1 MSINPPPIT
10 PSPQILEEIALQK
23 ATVARLKK
31 EILGV
36 DRNARKRYIRDFH
49 EEFSHLE
56 GLSTFDDLVIACY
69 QADVVYVGDYHALPA
84 SQEFAARLLSE
95 IAERSHEVVLCLE
108 MVYTRNQKILDRYMA
123 DEIGEAEFLKGIRY
137 DLDWGY
143 DWASFRRL
151 FEVARRHGLPVFGID
166 CEPRSGLRY
175 IRRRDAHAAARIADI
190 ARSRPRAKVVV
201 VAGESHLARNHMPRK
216 VTAGLKA
223 RGLERRGIIVLQN
236 LEEIYW
242 QLAERG
248 EEQTDVVTLGP
259 GRFCHFNTSPIAK
272 YEAYRQTLEV
282 WKGDAEDSEDV
293 DLSSTVYSMIDTILK
308 FLRIDKYSHYVTG
321 NARRREFL
329 VDVYPD
335 IYSGLD
341 DNEKTHLLRGHG
353 LSQEDAE
360 EIAGH
365 IAERGSCYI
374 PRINAILI
382 GHMNVVHAGE
392 EAAHFLN
399 CALKVEIYDE
409 APRQMPQHDLF
420 YNGVLEE
427 ALGFFGSKLLDPS
440 RNHFFE
446 TEFYQYYRKDRE
458 TIERETR
465 YGYEEFNAIIHFI
478 LLHKKF
484 EQSYAQ
490 YEEVPSEI
498 LQGIRAE
505 PRLANVLIHEL
516 GYFLGQQIHDAYR
529 AGFLDRRAIGRLF
542 HRSFR
547 DSGSALKT
555 YLDLTERLR
564 PAIRDGSTP
573 LPPATTSGPPTA

>member
-1 MSINPPPIT
+1 MSINPPPSAPT
-10 PSPQILEEIALQK
+10 PQIREEIALQK

-49 EEFSHLE
+49 DEFSRLE
-56 GLSTFDDLVIACY
+56 GLSSLDDLIVACY
-69 QADVVYVGDYHALPA
+69 QADLVFIGDYHALPA
-84 SQEFAARLLSE
+84 SQEFAAQILGE
-95 IAERSHEVVLCLE
+95 IAQRSRETVLCLE

-123 DEIGEAEFLKGIRY
+123 GAIGDAEFLKGIRY

-143 DWASFRRL
+143 DWGSFRRL
-151 FEVARRHGLPVFGID
+151 FDVARQRGLPVYGID

-175 IRRRDAHAAARIADI
+175 IRKRDAHAAARIAEI
-190 ARSRPRAKVVV
+190 AEARPRARIVVLT
-201 VAGESHLARNHMPRK
+201 GESHLARNHLPRK
-216 VTAGLKA
+216 VTTDLK
-223 RGLERRGIIVLQN
+223 GKSLERRGIIVLQN

-248 EEQTDVVTLGP
+248 EEWADVVTLGP

-293 DLSSTVYSMIDTILK
+293 DLSTTVYSMIDTILK
-308 FLRIDKYSHYVTG
+308 FLRFDKYGHHVAG
-321 NARRREFL
+321 HEGRREFL

-341 DNEKTHLLRGHG
+341 DKEMRHLLRGHE
-353 LSQEDAE
+353 LTPDEVE

-365 IAERGSCYI
+365 ISERGSCYI

-382 GHMNVVHAGE
+382 GQMNVVHAGE
-392 EAAHFLN
+392 EAAHFVN
-399 CALKVEIYDE
+399 CALKGEIYE
-409 APRQMPQHDLF
+409 RAPREMPQHDLF

-427 ALGFFGSKLLDPS
+427 ALGFFGSKLLDPG

-458 TIERETR
+458 TIERETP
-465 YGYEEFNAIIHFI
+465 YTYDEFNAIIHFI

-490 YEEVPSEI
+490 YDDVPAEI
-498 LQGIRAE
+498 LDGIRAE
-505 PRLANVLIHEL
+505 PKRANILIHEL

-529 AGFLDRRAIGRLF
+529 AGVLDRREIARLF
-542 HRSFR
+542 QRSFR
-547 DSGSALKT
+547 ATGSALKT

-564 PAIRDGSTP
+564 PAMQDGSTP
-573 LPPATTSGPPTA
+573 KPPDTSAGGGQ

>member
-1 MSINPPPIT
+1 MSINPPPTT
-10 PSPQILEEIALQK
+10 PSPQIREEIALQK

-49 EEFSHLE
+49 DEFSRLE

-69 QADVVYVGDYHALPA
+69 QADLVYVGDYHALPS

-95 IAERSHEVVLCLE
+95 IAERSREVVLCLE

-123 DEIGEAEFLKGIRY
+123 DEIDEAEFLKGIRY
-137 DLDWGY
+137 DVDWGY

-151 FEVARRHGLPVFGID
+151 FEVARRHGLSVYGID

-175 IRRRDAHAAARIADI
+175 IRKRDAHAAARIADI
-190 ARSRPRAKVVV
+190 AQARPRAKIVVV
-201 VAGESHLARNHMPRK
+201 TGESHLARNHMPRK
-216 VTAGLKA
+216 VTAGLKTRA
-223 RGLERRGIIVLQN
+223 LERRGIIVLQN

-248 EEQTDVVTLGP
+248 EERADVVTLGP
-259 GRFCHFNTSPIAK
+259 GRFCHFDTSPIAK

-308 FLRIDKYSHYVTG
+308 FLRIDKYSHYVAG
-321 NARRREFL
+321 NGGRREFL

-341 DNEKTHLLRGHG
+341 DKEMEHLLRGHS
-353 LSQEDAE
+353 LAPED
-360 EIAGH
+360 
-365 IAERGSCYI
+365 
-374 PRINAILI
+374 
-382 GHMNVVHAGE
+382 
-392 EAAHFLN
+392 
-399 CALKVEIYDE
+399 
-409 APRQMPQHDLF
+409 
-420 YNGVLEE
+420 

-465 YGYEEFNAIIHFI
+465 YGFDEFNAIIHFI

-490 YEEVPSEI
+490 YDEVPPEI
-498 LQGIRAE
+498 LEGLRAE
-505 PRLANVLIHEL
+505 PRRANVLIHEL

-529 AGFLDRRAIGRLF
+529 AGVLDRRAINRLY
-542 HRSFR
+542 HSSFR

-564 PAIRDGSTP
+564 PAFRDGSTP
-573 LPPATTSGPPTA
+573 LPPATTSGPSTA